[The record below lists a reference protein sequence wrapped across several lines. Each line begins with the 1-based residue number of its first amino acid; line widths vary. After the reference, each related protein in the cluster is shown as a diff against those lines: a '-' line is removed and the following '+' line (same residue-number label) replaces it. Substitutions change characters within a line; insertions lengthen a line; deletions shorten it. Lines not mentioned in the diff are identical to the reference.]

1 MMKIWQDQG
10 DKRYFRIQTDDR
22 ELHRRMQN
30 DDRFQLTGEGFNI
43 DLWVY
48 QAKFSS
54 RKAASIELEG
64 MKKATDND
72 P

>member
-1 MMKIWQDQG
+1 VMKIFQDEG
-10 DKRYFRIQTDDR
+10 DKRSFRIQTDDR

-30 DDRFQLTGEGFNI
+30 DDRFQLAGEGFNV

-48 QAKFSS
+48 QATFPS
-54 RKAASIELEG
+54 RQAASIELEG
-64 MKKATDND
+64 MKKANEHD